1 MNFLRVNLR
10 IKLNSFINTELES
23 KIIEK
28 INDTH
33 KKINY
38 PFKLYLWFNDDEIV
52 SHEKLK
58 EFVKE
63 KLGVLPYKTIIKP
76 LESINVSEFAWF
88 DIVSFKDKDNDKIK
102 SNYRFRYI
110 YNRSEQILEGLEH
123 FEKILF
129 FCLKPKP
136 KRQKRND
143 YEDE

>member
-1 MNFLRVNLR
+1 MNNINVNLR
-10 IKLNSFINTELES
+10 IKLNSFIGTELES
-23 KIIEK
+23 KIIDK
-28 INDTH
+28 INYTH
-33 KKINY
+33 KKINH
-38 PFKLYLWFNDDEIV
+38 PFKLYLWFDNDEII
-52 SHEKLK
+52 SDEKLK

-76 LESINVSEFAWF
+76 LESVHLSDFAWF
-88 DIVSFKDKDNDKIK
+88 DIVSFEDAGNDKLK

-110 YNRSEQILEGLEH
+110 YNRGEQILEGLEH
-123 FEKILF
+123 FEEVLF